1 MRRALRR
8 GRPLGDDARA
18 VLELVRQ
25 APRPLPLPR
34 VAQDLGMPYRTAW
47 RAVESLVRGG
57 HVAYGDRLPGAHDRP
72 ARALVP
78 VADAQP
84 STMAAPTALPRGF
97 FGPHDT

>member
-1 MRRALRR
+1 MRRVVRR

-25 APRPLPLPR
+25 APRPLTLPR
-34 VAQDLGMPYRTAW
+34 LAQELGMPYGAAW
-47 RAVESLVRGG
+47 NTVKNLMRGG
-57 HVAYGDRLPGAHDRP
+57 HVAYGDRLPGLHDRP

-84 STMAAPTALPRGF
+84 STMAALTALPRGF

>member
-25 APRPLPLPR
+25 APRPLTLPR
-34 VAQDLGMPYRTAW
+34 VARDLGLPYQSVAN
-47 RAVESLVRGG
+47 AVVRLVRGG
-57 HVAYGDRLPGAHDRP
+57 HVEYGQKVPGVHDRP

-84 STMAAPTALPRGF
+84 SSVAAPTALPRGF